1 MMKRIFYILCAL
13 AVFSA
18 VSCSV
23 KEDMNLQKPGGHLP
37 ESDAVE
43 GELLVK
49 FDARVAD
56 ILDEVLPATKAGGPA
71 TRSGIVTVDDV
82 LELVGTYQFERVFPK
97 NRKTEAV
104 TRQSEMHLWYIVRF
118 DKEHSLSEV
127 AARLNGLADVVQVQP
142 NRTVKRNYSTKSVPL
157 GTDKMDVQKQ
167 AGVDFDDP
175 YVKYQWHLVN
185 DGKMFAASNKSV
197 AGADVGVLEAWKKCT
212 GDPSIVVAVL
222 DEGVDFTNP
231 DLQPNIW
238 TNEDEP
244 EYGGDED
251 VDGNG
256 YKGDRHGYN
265 FVKDMGFIT
274 TNDIYDS
281 GHGSHVTGVIAAQ
294 NNNGKGISS
303 IAGGTPDKPG
313 VKIMSCQIFS
323 GNTETTVL
331 SQLRAIKY
339 AADNGAHILQCSWGY
354 VSGAANAYIWGQG
367 YDSDEMWTTY
377 SPLEK
382 VTIDYFVHNAGSP
395 DGVLDGGIAIF
406 AAGNES
412 APMACYPGKY
422 KDYVSVAA
430 TAADWTPA
438 TYSNYGDGTTIC
450 APGGDQNYYYDYTDK
465 VEDGES
471 GGIRGERGCVL
482 SVLPR
487 NVAPSGYGYMEG
499 TSMACPHVSGVVA
512 LGLSYAAQLR
522 KHFTAQEFIELLYT
536 QGVTPIENIEKT
548 WPKTKKWSDFA
559 TEIENVPTTLDL
571 ARDYKGGKMGHGQV
585 NAARLLEAIEGAGTP
600 MRFPN
605 VLVGVGSEVVYNPVI
620 YFKTNETNFVA
631 TIADDSVSSIEIDRT
646 THLVTIKGKKSG
658 SVRAS
663 ISAGG
668 ENHEFVITVRKS
680 AGDNGWL

>member
-1 MMKRIFYILCAL
+1 MKRIICIFLVIA
-13 AVFSA
+13 AFSA

-23 KEDMNLQKPGGHLP
+23 KDDLSLP
-37 ESDAVE
+37 EPGVNVPETDAVE

-97 NRKTEAV
+97 NAKTENQ

-118 DKEHSLSEV
+118 DREHSLAEV
-127 AARLNGLADVVQVQP
+127 SGRLRGLADVVQVQP
-142 NRTVKRNYSTKSVPL
+142 NRKIKKNFSTKSVPL
-157 GTDKMDVQKQ
+157 GTDEMLVEKQ
-167 AGVDFDDP
+167 AGVEFNDP

-185 DGKMFAASNKSV
+185 DGKMFAASGKSV
-197 AGADVGVLEAWKKCT
+197 AGADVGVLEAWQKCT
-212 GDPSIVVAVL
+212 GDPSIVVAVV
-222 DEGVDFTNP
+222 DEGVDFSNP
-231 DLQPNIW
+231 DLAPNAWI
-238 TNEDEP
+238 NEDEG
-244 EYGGDED
+244 EYGSDED
-251 VDGNG
+251 LDGNG
-256 YKGDRHGYN
+256 YAGDRHGYN
-265 FVKDMGFIT
+265 FVKNTGFIT

-281 GHGSHVTGVIAAQ
+281 GHGSHVAGVIAAQ
-294 NNNGKGISS
+294 NNNGVGISS

-339 AADNGAHILQCSWGY
+339 AADNGAHVLQCSWGY
-354 VSGAANAYIWGQG
+354 ISGAANPYLWGQG
-367 YDSDEMWTTY
+367 YDTDEMWNSY
-377 SPLEK
+377 SPLEQL
-382 VTIDYFVHNAGSP
+382 TIDYFVHNGGSH

-406 AAGNES
+406 AAGNET

-438 TYSNYGDGTTIC
+438 TYSNYGDGTTVC

-465 VEDGES
+465 VGDGES

-482 SVLPR
+482 SVLPK

-512 LGLSYAAQLR
+512 LGLSYAVQQR
-522 KHFTAQEFIELLYT
+522 RHFTAQEFIELLYT
-536 QGVTPIENIEKT
+536 QGVTPIEQIEKS
-548 WPKTKKWSDFA
+548 WPRTKKWSDFA
-559 TEIENVPTTLDL
+559 TEIENVPTTLEL
-571 ARDYKGGKMGHGQV
+571 KRDYTGGKMGYGQV
-585 NAARLLEAIEGAGTP
+585 NAARLLNAIDGAGTP
-600 MRFPN
+600 MHFPN
-605 VLVGVGSEVVYNPVI
+605 VLVSVGSEVVYNPAI
-620 YFKTNETNFVA
+620 YFKTAETNFSA
-631 TIADDSVSSIEIDRT
+631 TVADDSVASVSVDRE
-646 THLVTIKGKKSG
+646 THLVIVKGLKSG
-658 SVRAS
+658 ATKAS
-663 ISAGG
+663 ITAGG
-668 ENHEFVITVRKS
+668 ENQEFVITVRKS
-680 AGDNGWL
+680 AGENGWL

>member
-1 MMKRIFYILCAL
+1 MKRIICIFLVIA
-13 AVFSA
+13 AFSA

-23 KEDMNLQKPGGHLP
+23 KDDLNLP
-37 ESDAVE
+37 EPGVDVPETDAVE

-97 NRKTEAV
+97 NVRTENL

-127 AARLNGLADVVQVQP
+127 AAKLNGLADVVQVQP
-142 NRTVKRNYSTKSVPL
+142 NRKIKKNFSTKSVPV
-157 GTDKMDVQKQ
+157 GTDEMLVEKQ
-167 AGVDFDDP
+167 AGVEFNDP

-185 DGKMFAASNKSV
+185 DGKMFAASGKSV
-197 AGADVGVLEAWKKCT
+197 AGADVGVLEAWQKCT
-212 GDPSIVVAVL
+212 GDPSIVVAVV
-222 DEGVDFTNP
+222 DEGVDFSNP
-231 DLQPNIW
+231 DLAPNAWI
-238 TNEDEP
+238 NEDEG
-244 EYGGDED
+244 EYGSDED
-251 VDGNG
+251 LDGNG
-256 YKGDRHGYN
+256 YNGDRHGYN
-265 FVKDMGFIT
+265 FVKNTGFIT

-281 GHGSHVTGVIAAQ
+281 GHGSHVAGVIAAQ
-294 NNNGKGISS
+294 NNNGVGISS

-354 VSGAANAYIWGQG
+354 ISGAANSYLWGQG
-367 YDSDEMWTTY
+367 YDSDEMWNYY
-377 SPLEK
+377 SPLEQL
-382 VTIDYFVHNAGSP
+382 TIDYFVHNGGSH

-406 AAGNES
+406 AAGNET

-438 TYSNYGDGTTIC
+438 TYSNYGDGTTVC

-465 VEDGES
+465 VEEGES
-471 GGIRGERGCVL
+471 GGVRGERGCVL
-482 SVLPR
+482 SVLPK

-512 LGLSYAAQLR
+512 LGLSYAVQQR
-522 KHFTAQEFIELLYT
+522 RHFTAQEFIELLYT
-536 QGVTPIENIEKT
+536 QGVTPIEQIEKS
-548 WPKTKKWSDFA
+548 WPRTKKWSDFA
-559 TEIENVPTTLDL
+559 TEIEDVPTTLEL
-571 ARDYKGGKMGHGQV
+571 KRDYTGGKMGYGQV
-585 NAARLLEAIEGAGTP
+585 NAAMLLNAIDGAGTP

-605 VLVGVGSEVVYNPVI
+605 VLVSVGSEAVYNPVI
-620 YFKTNETNFVA
+620 YFKTTDTNFSV
-631 TIADDSVSSIEIDRT
+631 TVADDSVASISVDKE
-646 THLVTIKGKKSG
+646 THLVTVKGLKSG
-658 SVRAS
+658 STKAS
-663 ISAGG
+663 IAAGS

-680 AGDNGWL
+680 AGENGWL